1 MKPVT
6 LITGGSSGIGAAT
19 AQALLKEGHQVAVT
33 GRDADKLAAFAERQN
48 AGDDLMLLPGDTTDP
63 SAVHGAIRT
72 TVQAWGQLDHVIV
85 NAGFSLPG
93 SLSDHIPEAM
103 RAMVLT
109 NVLGPA
115 LVVRACLPHLKES
128 RGRLVFLG
136 SVAGAKHTPDNLYS
150 VTKWAMH
157 ALAENTRLAV
167 TGDGVGVTLVAPG
180 KVDTPFWDNRGGLP
194 EGPAMSA
201 EDVAACI
208 LFALNQPPG
217 IDLNHL
223 QMRPIGQIN

>member
-6 LITGGSSGIGAAT
+6 LITGGSTGIGAAT
-19 AQALLKEGHQVAVT
+19 AQSLLKQGHCVAIT
-33 GRDADKLAAFAERQN
+33 GRDADKLAAFAATQS
-48 AGDDLMLLPGDTTDP
+48 AGDDLMLLPGDTTD
-63 SAVHGAIRT
+63 AANVDRAIRT
-72 TVQAWGQLDHVIV
+72 TVQSWGRLDNVVI

-93 SLSDHIPEAM
+93 SLTDHIPEAM

-128 RGRLVFLG
+128 RGRLVFVG
-136 SVAGAKHTPDNLYS
+136 SVAGTKHTPDNLYS
-150 VTKWAMH
+150 VTKWAVH

-194 EGPAMSA
+194 EGPAMSSD
-201 EDVAACI
+201 DVAACI

-217 IDLNHL
+217 MDINHL

>member
-19 AQALLKEGHQVAVT
+19 AQALLKQGHHVAVT

-48 AGDDLMLLPGDTTDP
+48 AGDDLMVLPGDTTDP
-63 SAVHGAIRT
+63 SAVDRAIRT
-72 TVQAWGQLDHVIV
+72 TVQSWGQLDNVIV

-136 SVAGAKHTPDNLYS
+136 SVAGVKHTPDNLYS

-217 IDLNHL
+217 VDLNHV
-223 QMRPIGQIN
+223 QMRPTGQVN